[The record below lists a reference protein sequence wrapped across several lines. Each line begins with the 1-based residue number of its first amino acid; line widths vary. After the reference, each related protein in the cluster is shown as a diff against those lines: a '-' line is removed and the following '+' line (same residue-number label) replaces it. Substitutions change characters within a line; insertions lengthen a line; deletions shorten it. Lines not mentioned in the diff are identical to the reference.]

1 MRTFATIELED
12 GRKIRCELFPEYAPI
27 SCENFVKLAQ
37 SGFYNGLIFHRVIK
51 DFMIQ
56 GGGMDVDFKAKYTP
70 SIKGEFRSNGVR
82 NPIKHTLGTL
92 SMART
97 NVPDSA
103 SSQFFICV
111 NNCKFLDGEY
121 AAFGRT
127 VDDDSIK
134 VCMEIASVATGSRMV
149 QTSWGPTPYKD
160 VPVRDIVIKRVYIQ
174 TFEEDGAAQ

>member
-27 SCENFVKLAQ
+27 TCENFVKLANEN
-37 SGFYNGLIFHRVIK
+37 FYNGLIFHRVI
-51 DFMIQ
+51 DRFMIQ
-56 GGGMDVDFKAKYTP
+56 GGGMTPALEAKYTP
-70 SIKGEFRSNGVR
+70 SIKGEFRSNGVK
-82 NPIKHTLGTL
+82 NPVKHTLGTL

-111 NNCKFLDGEY
+111 NKCDFLDGEY
-121 AAFGRT
+121 AAFGRV
-127 VDDDSIK
+127 VDDESMK
-134 VCMEIASVATGSRMV
+134 VAIAISKVATTSKV
-149 QTSWGPTPYKD
+149 IQTKLGYPARYDD

-174 TFEEDGAAQ
+174 TFEE

>member
-1 MRTFATIELED
+1 MRTFATIELND
-12 GRKIRCELFPEYAPI
+12 GRKIRTELFPEYAPI

-37 SGFYNGLIFHRVIK
+37 EGFYNGLIFHRVIK

-56 GGGMDVDFKAKYTP
+56 GGGMDESFKAKYTP

-111 NNCKFLDGEY
+111 NNCRHLDGEY

-127 VDDDSIK
+127 VDDDSIR
-134 VCMEIASVATGSRMV
+134 VCMEIASVPTCSRMV
-149 QTSWGPTPYKD
+149 DTSWGPTRFSD
-160 VPVRDIVIKRVYIQ
+160 VPVQPIVIKRIYIQ
-174 TFEEDGAAQ
+174 TFEEDNKGE

>member
-1 MRTFATIELED
+1 MRTFATIELTD

-27 SCENFVKLAQ
+27 TCANFVKLANE
-37 SGFYNGLIFHRVIK
+37 GFYEGLIFHRVIK
-51 DFMIQ
+51 NFMIQ
-56 GGGMDVDFKAKYTP
+56 GGGMTPDMKGKYTE
-70 SIKGEFRSNGVR
+70 SIKGEFKDNGVR

-111 NNCKFLDGEY
+111 ANCAFLDGQY

-127 VDDDSIK
+127 VDDDSMQVAMDI
-134 VCMEIASVATGSRMV
+134 SHVATHRVG
-149 QTSWGPTPYKD
+149 YYDD
-160 VPVRDIVIKRVYIQ
+160 VPVREIVIKRVYIQ
-174 TFEEDGAAQ
+174 TFEE

>member
-27 SCENFVKLAQ
+27 TCENFVNLANT
-37 SGFYNGLIFHRVIK
+37 GFYNGLIFHRVIDK
-51 DFMIQ
+51 FMIQ
-56 GGGMDVDFKAKYTP
+56 GGGMTPAFEAKYAA
-70 SIKGEFRSNGVR
+70 SIKGEFSSNGVK

-111 NNCKFLDGEY
+111 NSCHFLDGEY
-121 AAFGRT
+121 AAFGRV
-127 VDDDSIK
+127 VDDESMKVAISIGK
-134 VCMEIASVATGSRMV
+134 VATHSKV
-149 QTSWGPTPYKD
+149 IQTKQGYPARFDD
-160 VPVRDIVIKRVYIQ
+160 VPVRDVVIKRVYIQ
-174 TFEEDGAAQ
+174 TFDE

>member
-1 MRTFATIELED
+1 MRTFATIELTD
-12 GRKIRCELFPEYAPI
+12 GRLMRLELFPEYAPI
-27 SCENFVKLAQ
+27 TCANFIKLAE
-37 SGFYNGLIFHRVIK
+37 SGFYEGLIFHRVIK
-51 DFMIQ
+51 GFMIQ
-56 GGGMDVDFKAKYTP
+56 GGGMTPDMRGKYTE
-70 SIKGEFRSNGVR
+70 SIKGEFRDNGVK

-111 NNCKFLDGEY
+111 DNCSFLDNQY

-134 VCMEIASVATGSRMV
+134 VAVEISKV
-149 QTSWGPTPYKD
+149 PTHTVGYYAD
-160 VPVRDIVIKRVYIQ
+160 VPVREIVIKRIVISR
-174 TFEEDGAAQ
+174 FDE